1 MGRSY
6 FISPNAGIIKIMI
19 KDHKIEKRKLS
30 SGGEL
35 LNVIIPGLPF
45 SIASVWFRAGAR
57 FDPKGKDGLA
67 HFFEHLLMVR
77 TEKYP
82 DRKSLSQALE
92 TKGIYVNA
100 MTARE
105 TAHYYHIQPS
115 EHTYESLRFL
125 LGGLNTSLIT
135 KEDVENEKEVIINE
149 SFRVHN
155 DPESF
160 SWHLSMSGFFPESSL
175 GGKFFG
181 DKKTIKSISINDIND
196 FKEKHYSS
204 GEKLFLVIGNESTTK
219 LQKYIEKN
227 HALSMDR
234 KNKSSKAAEEFHKPK
249 KINIDRRKIDQV
261 FVSAGFTTTTVKN
274 SKDTIVLDLI
284 REYLADRWIAQLVE
298 KMRVENNLTYWVS
311 GDSENYTDAG
321 YLRFHFS
328 VDRKNLKKS
337 LAILAEEFENIKNSK
352 VNGDVLDNIKT
363 SYESAL
369 VRNCFDPIRMLW
381 WYGLDAILGG
391 ETISLAEYIK
401 KMKLITPEQI
411 KRVANKYFIK
421 ENLSLT
427 FIGDVSEKDIV
438 FDFK

>member
-1 MGRSY
+1 M
-6 FISPNAGIIKIMI
+6 ML
-19 KDHKIEKRKLS
+19 KDHKIEKKKLA
-30 SGGEL
+30 SGAEL
-35 LNVIIPGLPF
+35 INVIIPNLPF
-45 SIASVWFRAGAR
+45 SIVSSWFRAGAR
-57 FDPKGKDGLA
+57 FDPSGKDGLA

-92 TKGIYVNA
+92 MKGIYVNA

-105 TAHYYHIQPS
+105 TAHYYHVQPP
-115 EHTYESLRFL
+115 EHTYESLEFL

-135 KEDVENEKEVIINE
+135 NEDVESEKEVIINE

-160 SWHLSMSGFFPESSL
+160 LWHLSMNGFFPESGL

-181 DKKTIKSISINDIND
+181 DEKTIKSITIEDINN
-196 FKEKHYSS
+196 FREEHYSAD
-204 GEKLFLVIGNESTTK
+204 KQIFLVIGNESTGK
-219 LQKYIEKN
+219 LKSYIDKNYKQLTNWKSGKKKVGEKSQKPRR
-227 HALSMDR
+227 LS
-234 KNKSSKAAEEFHKPK
+234 
-249 KINIDRRKIDQV
+249 IDRRKIDQV
-261 FVSAGFTTTTVKN
+261 FVSAGFVTTAAKN
-274 SKDTIVLDLI
+274 AKETIVLDLI
-284 REYLADRWIAQLVE
+284 REYLADRWIARLVE

-337 LAILAEEFENIKNSK
+337 LVILVEEFENIKNSG
-352 VNGDVLDNIKT
+352 VSESILDNIKI

-369 VRNCFDPIRMLW
+369 VRNSLDPIHMLW
-381 WYGLDAILGG
+381 WYGLDAMLGG
-391 ETISLAEYIK
+391 EVVSLSEYIK
-401 KMKLITPEQI
+401 RIKSITPAQI
-411 KRVANKYFIK
+411 KKVASKYFIS

-427 FIGDVSEKDIV
+427 FVGDVKEKDII